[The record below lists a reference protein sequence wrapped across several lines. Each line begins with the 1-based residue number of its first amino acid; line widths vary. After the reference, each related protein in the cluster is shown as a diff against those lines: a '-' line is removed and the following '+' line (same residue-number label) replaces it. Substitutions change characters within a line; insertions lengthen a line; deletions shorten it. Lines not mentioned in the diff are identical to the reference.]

1 MMKIE
6 FPKVPSDIAT
16 SLEGSTVVNIISFPV
31 VVDGRRFLNSI
42 TFEALI
48 KHFDAES
55 ATGADVKRAFEGGR
69 ERIQAVTQEQLA
81 SNGARSVHLTARDF

>member
-6 FPKVPSDIAT
+6 FPKVPTDAAT
-16 SLEGSTVVNIISFPV
+16 SLEGHTVVNIISFPV

-42 TFEALI
+42 TFEALV
-48 KHFDAES
+48 KHFDAVS
-55 ATGADVKRAFEGGR
+55 DTGTDVKRAFEGGR
-69 ERIQAVTQEQLA
+69 QRIQAVTEEQLT